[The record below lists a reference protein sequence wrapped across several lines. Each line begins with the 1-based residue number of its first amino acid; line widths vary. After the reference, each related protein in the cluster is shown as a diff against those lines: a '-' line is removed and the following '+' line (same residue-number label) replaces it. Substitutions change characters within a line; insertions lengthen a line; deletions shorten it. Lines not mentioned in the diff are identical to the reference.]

1 MTEETNP
8 YRVDETVGNRP
19 LEDPSVAKSP
29 SDIPTRSVSEHIAIA
44 MICTMVS
51 LAAFFAAMFAASLSL
66 KAASWLSPGLALSG
80 GSRLEYA
87 LEVGLGILATVVVFI
102 ELRRYLLRTLPKVG

>member
-1 MTEETNP
+1 MTEEPNP
-8 YRVDETVGNRP
+8 YRVDESVGNRP
-19 LEDPSVAKSP
+19 LEDAGVAESP
-29 SDIPTRSVSEHIAIA
+29 PDTATRSASEHIAIA
-44 MICTMVS
+44 MICMMVS

-87 LEVGLGILATVVVFI
+87 LEVGLGILSTVVVFI